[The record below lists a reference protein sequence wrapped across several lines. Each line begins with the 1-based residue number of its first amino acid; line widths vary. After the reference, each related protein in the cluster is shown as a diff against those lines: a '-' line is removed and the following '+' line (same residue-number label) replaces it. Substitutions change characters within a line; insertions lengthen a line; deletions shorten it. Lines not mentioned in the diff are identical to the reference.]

1 MLIQEIHER
10 FLHFY
15 DKQSNYSAPEIT
27 AEEIDIYL
35 NREQE
40 DLIDSIASRGFEKT
54 GEYSDYLKNLIIPYD
69 TNTFT
74 TGTKPN
80 SYLVQI
86 PTNYRSALLEE
97 LTLNYTDCNGTTVSS
112 RIPVVPVTRDEYN
125 KLSYDPFNK
134 PWKEEVKRISQGNN
148 FFEII
153 CSAELTPVRYYLDYI
168 KIPNKMAYATTYA
181 TAGTHVECE
190 LDEKA
195 QNIIID
201 KAVLRALK
209 TLGDSRIQL
218 ENLEYQSQI
227 NKIK

>member
-1 MLIQEIHER
+1 MTIQEIHEK

-35 NREQE
+35 NREQS
-40 DLIDSIASRGFEKT
+40 DLVDSVAARGFERN
-54 GEYSDYLKNLIIPYD
+54 GEYSDYLKNLTVSYN
-69 TNTFT
+69 TNTIT
-74 TGTKPN
+74 PGTKPN
-80 SYLVQI
+80 TYLVPI
-86 PTNYRSALLEE
+86 PSTYRSALLEE
-97 LTLNYTDCNGTTVSS
+97 LDLNYIDCNGTTVNT
-112 RIPVVPVTRDEYN
+112 RIPVVPITRDEYN
-125 KLSYDPFNK
+125 ELLYDPFNK
-134 PWKEEVKRISQGNN
+134 PWKEEVKRISQANN

-153 CSAELTPVRYYLDYI
+153 CSTGLTPVRYYLDYI
-168 KIPNKMAYATTYA
+168 KIPVRMAYSTVYA
-181 TAGTHVECE
+181 NPQPDVQCE

-195 QNIIID
+195 QEIIID

-209 TLGDSRIQL
+209 TLGDPRINL